1 MTRPISAIAK
11 YLLHLLKGNRM
22 QTTLNTLAGVALVL
36 LDLAFVAATKVV
48 IDVAT
53 HHNSTFSLSEGF
65 MMMGGIMLLRI
76 ALTLALRWIRSILG
90 VKARNAMQR
99 HIFKRLLNGDWE
111 SLRAY
116 HTGNLT
122 NRMETDVADVVG
134 FVTEDIPSLVTTLV
148 QFVGAFLFLF
158 YMDSTLAC
166 VVVLVVPFFLLAS
179 KLYMRKMRALTHD
192 IREDESH
199 IQSTI
204 QETLLHAMVVKTLM
218 RTAHFAQRLFT
229 QQQTLHQR
237 VLHRTR
243 YSTISLGITNFGF
256 GLGFLITF
264 IWGAINLEKGA
275 ITYGAMLAFIQLVGQ
290 IQTPV
295 RTLARF
301 VPVFIKAFTATERL
315 MELDAIPQESESE
328 ESVPE
333 GPLGIC
339 FDHVSFAYPNGKR
352 HILNDFSFNFP
363 AGKTT
368 AIVGETGAGKTT
380 LIKLTFALIHPQKG
394 SIKLTSSQSI
404 HDITPS
410 LRKHFSY
417 VPQGNTLFSGTI
429 RSNLLLGNPNAT
441 EEDMLEVLN
450 LAEATFVKESP
461 NGLDTPCGEAG
472 DGLSEGQAQRIAIA
486 RALLS
491 QGRIM
496 VFDEAT
502 SALDSETEKRVLN
515 NISLAYPTR
524 TVIFITHRAEVLKH
538 ADLTLHINREIE

>member
-1 MTRPISAIAK
+1 MTRPIPVITK
-11 YLLHLLKGNRM
+11 YLLRLLKGNRT
-22 QTTLNTLAGVALVL
+22 QTILNTLAGVALVL

-53 HHNSTFSLSEGF
+53 HHDNSFSLTEGF
-65 MMMGGIMLLRI
+65 CMMGGIMLLRI
-76 ALTLALRWIRSILG
+76 ALTLALRWIRAILG

-99 HIFKRLLNGDWE
+99 RIFKRLLNADWE

-148 QFVGAFLFLF
+148 QFIGAFLFLF

-179 KLYMRKMRALTHD
+179 KLYMRKMRTLTHD
-192 IREDESH
+192 IREDESR

-218 RTAHFAQRLFT
+218 RTAHFAQRLHT
-229 QQQTLHQR
+229 QQETLHRR
-237 VLHRTR
+237 VVHRTR

-264 IWGAINLEKGA
+264 IWGATSLERGA

-290 IQTPV
+290 IQAPV

-315 MELDAIPQESESE
+315 MELDAIPQENTSE

-333 GPLGIC
+333 GPLGIR
-339 FDHVSFAYPNGKR
+339 FEHVNFAYPNGKR
-352 HILNDFSFNFP
+352 EILHDFSFHFP

-394 SIKLTSSQSI
+394 CIKLTASQSD
-404 HDITPS
+404 HTITPS

-429 RSNLLLGNPNAT
+429 RSNLMLGNPDAT
-441 EEDMLEVLN
+441 DSEMLEALAI
-450 LAEATFVKESP
+450 AEASFVADNP
-461 NGLDTPCGEAG
+461 NGLDTLCGEAG

-502 SALDSETEKRVLN
+502 SALDSETEKRVLS
-515 NISLAYPTR
+515 NISQAYPTR
-524 TVIFITHRAEVLKH
+524 TLIFITHRDEVLKH
-538 ADLTLHINREIE
+538 ADYTLHIKRNME

>member
-1 MTRPISAIAK
+1 MTRPIPVITK
-11 YLLHLLKGNRM
+11 YLLRLLKGNRT
-22 QTTLNTLAGVALVL
+22 QTILNTLAGVALVL

-53 HHNSTFSLSEGF
+53 HHDNSFSLTEGF
-65 MMMGGIMLLRI
+65 CMMGGIMLLRI
-76 ALTLALRWIRSILG
+76 ALTLALRWIRAILG

-99 HIFKRLLNGDWE
+99 HIFKRLLNADWE

-148 QFVGAFLFLF
+148 QFIGAFLFLF

-179 KLYMRKMRALTHD
+179 KLYMRKMRTLTHD
-192 IREDESH
+192 IREDESR

-218 RTAHFAQRLFT
+218 RTAHFAQRLHT
-229 QQQTLHQR
+229 QQNTLHRR
-237 VLHRTR
+237 VVHRTR

-264 IWGAINLEKGA
+264 IWGATSLERGA

-290 IQTPV
+290 IQAPV

-315 MELDAIPQESESE
+315 MELDAIPQEYTSE

-333 GPLGIC
+333 GPLGIR
-339 FDHVSFAYPNGKR
+339 FEHVNFAYPNGKR
-352 HILNDFSFNFP
+352 EILHDFSFHFP

-394 SIKLTSSQSI
+394 CIKLTASQSD
-404 HDITPS
+404 HTITPS

-429 RSNLLLGNPNAT
+429 RSNLMLGNPDAT
-441 EEDMLEVLN
+441 DSEMFEALAT
-450 LAEATFVKESP
+450 AEASFVADSP
-461 NGLDTPCGEAG
+461 NGLDTLCGEAG

-486 RALLS
+486 RALLL

-502 SALDSETEKRVLN
+502 SALDSETEKRVLS
-515 NISLAYPTR
+515 NISQAYPTR
-524 TVIFITHRAEVLKH
+524 TLIFITHRDEVLKH
-538 ADLTLHINREIE
+538 ADYTLHIKRNVE

>member
-1 MTRPISAIAK
+1 MTRPISTITK
-11 YLLHLLKGNRM
+11 YLLHLLKGNLT
-22 QTTLNTLAGVALVL
+22 QTVLNTLAGVALVL

-53 HHNSTFSLSEGF
+53 HHSTSFNLTEGF
-65 MMMGGIMLLRI
+65 CMMGGIMLLRI
-76 ALTLALRWIRSILG
+76 ALTLALRWIRAILG

-99 HIFKRLLNGDWE
+99 HIFKRLLNADWE

-148 QFVGAFLFLF
+148 QFIGAFLFLF

-179 KLYMRKMRALTHD
+179 KLYMRKMRSLTHD

-218 RTAHFAQRLFT
+218 RTAHFAQRLLS
-229 QQQTLHQR
+229 QQQTLHRR
-237 VLHRTR
+237 VVLRTR
-243 YSTISLGITNFGF
+243 YSTLSLGITNFGF
-256 GLGFLITF
+256 GLGFIITF
-264 IWGAINLEKGA
+264 IWGATSLEKGA

-290 IQTPV
+290 IQAPV

-315 MELDAIPQESESE
+315 MELDAIPQEIEIKTDI
-328 ESVPE
+328 PE
-333 GPLGIC
+333 GPLGIS
-339 FDHVSFAYPNGKR
+339 FEHVNFTYPNGKR
-352 HILNDFSFNFP
+352 QILHDFTFQFP

-380 LIKLTFALIHPQKG
+380 LIKLIFALIHPQEG
-394 SIKLTSSQSI
+394 SIKLTTSKSS

-429 RSNLLLGNPNAT
+429 RSNLMLGNPDAT
-441 EEDMLEVLN
+441 EKEMLEALT
-450 LAEATFVKESP
+450 LAEASFIMENP
-461 NGLDTPCGEAG
+461 NGLDTLCGEAG

-491 QGRIM
+491 KGRIM
-496 VFDEAT
+496 IFDEAT
-502 SALDSETEKRVLN
+502 SALDSETEKRVLT
-515 NISLAYPTR
+515 NISQAYPTR
-524 TVIFITHRAEVLKH
+524 TLIFITHRAEVLKH
-538 ADLTLHINREIE
+538 ADFTLDIQRNAE

>member
-1 MTRPISAIAK
+1 MTRPISEISK
-11 YLLHLLKGNRM
+11 YLLRLLKGNRT
-22 QTTLNTLAGVALVL
+22 QTLLNTLAGVALVL

-53 HHNSTFSLSEGF
+53 HHNCDFTLKQGF
-65 MMMGGIMLLRI
+65 AMMGGIMLTRI
-76 ALTLALRWIRSILG
+76 ALTLALRWIRAILG

-99 HIFKRLLNGDWE
+99 HIFKRLLNADWE
-111 SLRAY
+111 NLRSY

-148 QFVGAFLFLF
+148 QFTGAFLFLF
-158 YMDSTLAC
+158 SMDSTLAC

-179 KLYMRKMRALTHD
+179 KLYMRKMRALTHE
-192 IREDESH
+192 IREDESR
-199 IQSTI
+199 IQSI
-204 QETLLHAMVVKTLM
+204 VQETLLHAMVVKTLM
-218 RTAHFAQRLFT
+218 RTAHFVKRLSAQ
-229 QQQTLHQR
+229 QETLHTR
-237 VLHRTR
+237 VVHRTR
-243 YSTISLGITNFGF
+243 YSTASLAITNFGF

-264 IWGAINLEKGA
+264 IWGATSLERGA

-301 VPVFIKAFTATERL
+301 VPIFIKAFTATERL
-315 MELDAIPQESESE
+315 MELDAIPQESSE
-328 ESVPE
+328 EASIPE
-333 GPLGIC
+333 GPLGIS
-339 FDHVSFAYPNGKR
+339 FEHVDFAYPKGKR
-352 HILNDFSFNFP
+352 MILRNFSFRFE

-380 LIKLTFALIHPQKG
+380 LIKLTFALIHPQSG
-394 SIKLTSSQSI
+394 DISLTAGASSHTI
-404 HDITPS
+404 NPS
-410 LRKHFSY
+410 LRRHFCY

-429 RSNLLLGNPNAT
+429 RSNLMLGNPDAT
-441 EEDMLEVLN
+441 EQEMLKALKT
-450 LAEATFVKESP
+450 AEATFVEDTPS
-461 NGLDTPCGEAG
+461 GLDTRCGEAG

-491 QGRIM
+491 KGRIM

-502 SALDSETEKRVLN
+502 SALDGETEKRVLA
-515 NISLAYPTR
+515 NISQAYPMR
-524 TVIFITHRAEVLKH
+524 TLIFITHRTEVLKH
-538 ADLTLHINREIE
+538 ADNTLHLERNNK